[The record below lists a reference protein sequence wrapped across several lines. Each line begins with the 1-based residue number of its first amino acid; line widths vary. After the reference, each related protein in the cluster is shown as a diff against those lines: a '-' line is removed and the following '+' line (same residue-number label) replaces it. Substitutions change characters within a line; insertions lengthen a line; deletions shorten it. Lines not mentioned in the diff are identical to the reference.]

1 MPNIPQSFQDSRDTA
16 ESMYRKKPGNS
27 TKKTSEKAM
36 DRGTST
42 MLNYRPKFSVTRYR
56 KTILEKDLA
65 AMLKE
70 MPFDLDPVSLARSIE
85 RFPKTRV
92 LVIGDIIMDEYI
104 WGDVSRIS
112 PEAPVPVVDVKR
124 ETKMLGGA
132 GNVVNNLSSLG
143 GEAILCGVVGD
154 DSTAR
159 QVVEMVRNLGAAT
172 EGILQEPDRPTT
184 IKTRIVAQHQQV
196 VRFDRESRRELL
208 PKTVE
213 RLLRFVNRMR
223 KDIHAIV
230 VSDYAKGVI
239 SPQLMKGLTDLV
251 ADSDIVLGVDPK
263 KKNFEHYKGIDV
275 ITPNHHEASAF
286 SGIEIVDDETLVAA
300 GNRILRHLKCRSVLI
315 TQGKDGMTLFEKKGE
330 PVHIPTVAR
339 KVFDVT
345 GAGDT
350 VISTFCL
357 GLAAG
362 MDLKSAALISNFAAG
377 IVVGEVG
384 TSTVKAEEL
393 KRVMYER
400 LGKA

>member
-1 MPNIPQSFQDSRDTA
+1 
-16 ESMYRKKPGNS
+16 
-27 TKKTSEKAM
+27 
-36 DRGTST
+36 
-42 MLNYRPKFSVTRYR
+42 
-56 KTILEKDLA
+56 
-65 AMLKE
+65 MLKE
-70 MPFDLDPVSLARSIE
+70 MPFNLDPLSLARHIE
-85 RFPKTRV
+85 KFPNTRV

-132 GNVVNNLSSLG
+132 GNVVSNIASLG

-154 DSTAR
+154 DSRGR
-159 QVVEMVRNLGAAT
+159 QVLKMLKILGAST
-172 EGILQEPDRPTT
+172 EGILQEPGRPTT
-184 IKTRIVAQHQQV
+184 IKTRVVAQHQQV
-196 VRFDRESRRELL
+196 VRVDRESRKEILPQSVGKLL
-208 PKTVE
+208 G
-213 RLLRFVNRMR
+213 FVNKMR
-223 KDIHAIV
+223 KDIHAVV

-239 SPQLMKGLTDLV
+239 SPQLMKGLREIV
-251 ADSDIVLGVDPK
+251 ADSGIVLGVDPK
-263 KKNFEHYKGIDV
+263 KSNFEHYKGIDV

-286 SGIEIVDDETLVAA
+286 SGIEIVDEGSLEAA
-300 GNRILRHLKCRSVLI
+300 GHKILRDLKCRSVLI
-315 TQGKDGMTLFEKKGE
+315 TQGRDGMTLFEKKRE

-393 KRVMYER
+393 KRVIFER
-400 LGKA
+400 LRKG